1 MPDTDARLARLYDS
15 LTGPAAGSRRA
26 PRPLRVFGALLGSIW
41 PYLTQSERLFSSA
54 PPSSSRRRTALCTA
68 SQCGDQLERG
78 GRFEPHLAGLRC
90 LRPSAGNARR
100 QSRQGSAAIGF
111 TAANGHAARPPSA
124 AMNSRRFIR
133 PPCQRQRCWSLD
145 ANSFGGLQ
153 ADDSST
159 RFLPD
164 APSAGSRRAAETPGK
179 FPLPYQH
186 HPQPERIIPPDC

>member
-15 LTGPAAGSRRA
+15 LTGRAAGSRA
-26 PRPLRVFGALLGSIW
+26 PGALRVFGALLGSIW

-54 PPSSSRRRTALCTA
+54 PPGSSRRRTGLCTA
-68 SQCGDQLERG
+68 SQCGDQLECS

-111 TAANGHAARPPSA
+111 TAANGHAARLPSA

-164 APSAGSRRAAETPGK
+164 APSAGSRRDPRQIPAAVSAS
-179 FPLPYQH
+179 
-186 HPQPERIIPPDC
+186 PPTRTDQSPREG